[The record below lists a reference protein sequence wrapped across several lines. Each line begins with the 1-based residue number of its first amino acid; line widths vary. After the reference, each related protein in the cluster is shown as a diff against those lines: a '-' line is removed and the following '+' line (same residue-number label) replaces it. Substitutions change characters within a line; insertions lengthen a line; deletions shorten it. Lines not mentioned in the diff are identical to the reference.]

1 MKKTYEIHDL
11 TTNEIL
17 ADNLEFE
24 DMPELF
30 LAYCNF
36 HNGHEIISCYR
47 QYGKVQPIKLKK
59 EEFLNEWLD
68 FVEAN
73 VANFY

>member
-17 ADNLEFE
+17 ADNLNF
-24 DMPELF
+24 DNMPELF

-36 HNGHEIISCYR
+36 YNGHDIVSCYR
-47 QYGKVQPIKLKK
+47 THKTQPIKLRK

-68 FVEAN
+68 FVEVNA
-73 VANFY
+73 ANFY